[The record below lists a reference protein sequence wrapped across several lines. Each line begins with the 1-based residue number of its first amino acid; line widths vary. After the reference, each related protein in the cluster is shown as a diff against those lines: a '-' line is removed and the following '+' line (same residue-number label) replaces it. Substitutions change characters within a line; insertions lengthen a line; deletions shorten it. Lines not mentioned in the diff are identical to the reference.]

1 MLKQQQE
8 CTINVHVYD
17 QWSGMSIQSL
27 FRTQWL
33 APKKLV
39 HQLRMEKR
47 VSVNDSLAI
56 WTAPLEAGDDIFIT
70 FPNELNNTIIPFKTT
85 IQIVYEDEHL
95 LIVNKPAGMAT
106 HVNEQNEM
114 DTLANAVAFYLQGQN
129 DNRKIR
135 HIHRLDKETTGAIIF
150 AKHAL
155 SHAILDQMLENNEID
170 RTYLALT
177 DGLMKKS
184 TFTIRAPIGRDRHH
198 PTRRRVSET
207 GQQAVTHCKIL
218 KTIPEKQLS
227 FIECKL
233 ATGRTHQIRV
243 HMAHIGFP
251 LAGDQLYG
259 GRPIFQRQA
268 LHARKLAF
276 VHPFTLKRID
286 CTAPFLDKPYIFEPF
301 VKR

>member
-1 MLKQQQE
+1 MKNYLRGGGNMLKQQQE

-177 DGLMKKS
+177 DGLMKKVHS
-184 TFTIRAPIGRDRHH
+184 RFVHQ
-198 PTRRRVSET
+198 SEET
-207 GQQAVTHCKIL
+207 VITQQEDVFPKLAN
-218 KTIPEKQLS
+218 KQL
-227 FIECKL
+227 
-233 ATGRTHQIRV
+233 
-243 HMAHIGFP
+243 HIVK
-251 LAGDQLYG
+251 Y
-259 GRPIFQRQA
+259 
-268 LHARKLAF
+268 
-276 VHPFTLKRID
+276 LKQSPKNNYHSLN
-286 CTAPFLDKPYIFEPF
+286 AN
-301 VKR
+301 